1 MGKVVLY
8 IKKINVIGGLGT
20 FIYNFCAN
28 MHKYY
33 DITVVAGSM
42 ADIQAERIREFA
54 NVIVGEITQEI
65 SCDTLIMLRISDSVP
80 SKISYKKLIRRI
92 HTCKTFGVKR
102 IPTDGDV
109 TVCISNTVKKDF
121 NLADSI
127 VINNLIYKNVK
138 KTLLLV
144 SATRIPAPDKGDNEY
159 RMRVLAN
166 KLEQAQIPYL
176 WLNFSDGE
184 LKNMPQNFYNM
195 GYKMDIQNYM
205 QKADY
210 VVQLSTVESFGNTVL
225 EALTLNVPLICTG
238 IPAFYEIGI
247 RDGVNAHVVP
257 FDMDFD
263 VNILLDIPKF
273 KFNYDN
279 DRRIKQ
285 WQSIL

>member
-1 MGKVVLY
+1 MKKIVLY
-8 IKKINVIGGLGT
+8 INKINVIGGLGT

-28 MHKYY
+28 MHEEY
-33 DITVVAGSM
+33 DITVLAGNMSN
-42 ADIQAERIREFA
+42 IQAERIRQFA
-54 NVIVGEITQEI
+54 TVIVGELQEKLE
-65 SCDTLIMLRISDSVP
+65 CDTLIMLRISDALPLMV
-80 SKISYKKLIRRI
+80 SYKKLIRRI
-92 HTCKTFGVKR
+92 HTCKAFGANH
-102 IPTDGDV
+102 IPSDGDV
-109 TVCISNTVKKDF
+109 TVCVSNAVKNDF
-121 NLADSI
+121 KLSDSV
-127 VINNLIYKNVK
+127 VINNLIYKNVQ

-159 RMRVLAN
+159 RMRILAN
-166 KLEQAQIPYL
+166 KLEEAHIPYL

-195 GYKMDIQNYM
+195 GFKMDIQNYM

-238 IPAFYEIGI
+238 VPSFYEIGV

-263 VNILLDIPKF
+263 VNVLLDIPKF
-273 KFNYDN
+273 KFSYDN
-279 DRRIKQ
+279 DRRKEQ
-285 WQSIL
+285 WRSIL

>member
-1 MGKVVLY
+1 MKKVVLY

-28 MHKYY
+28 MHEEY
-33 DITVVAGSM
+33 DITVVAEIMS
-42 ADIQAERIREFA
+42 DIQIQKLKRFA
-54 NVIVGEITQEI
+54 NVIVGELRKKIM
-65 SCDTLIMLRISDSVP
+65 CDTLIMLRISDDIP
-80 SKISYKKLIRRI
+80 SNISYKKVIRRI
-92 HTCKTFGVKR
+92 HTCKAFGAKR
-102 IPTDGDV
+102 IPKDGDV
-109 TVCISNTVKKDF
+109 TVCVSHTVKNDF
-121 NLADSI
+121 RLTDSV
-127 VINNLIYKNVK
+127 VINNMIYKDVK

-159 RMRVLAN
+159 RMRILAN

-195 GYKMDIQNYM
+195 GFKMDVQNYM

-210 VVQLSTVESFGNTVL
+210 VVQLSSVESFGNTVL

-238 IPAFYEIGI
+238 IPSFYEIGV

-257 FDMDFD
+257 FDMEFD

-273 KFNYDN
+273 EFHYDN
-279 DRRIKQ
+279 DRRKKQ
-285 WQSIL
+285 WQKIL